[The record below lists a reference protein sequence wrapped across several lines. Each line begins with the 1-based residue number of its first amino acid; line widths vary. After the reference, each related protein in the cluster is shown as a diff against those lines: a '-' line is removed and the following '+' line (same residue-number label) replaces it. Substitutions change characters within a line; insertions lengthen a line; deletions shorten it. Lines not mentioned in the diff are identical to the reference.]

1 VEISHQSFNNETIPE
16 LCESWGPILEVWE
29 GYALDRKIRF
39 KGSSGGA
46 ATALALFCLE
56 KERAF
61 GVLQTGTRPEDPL
74 HNVPVLG
81 KSKEELLACT
91 GSRYSPAAPCE
102 RFDWIREASRPIVF
116 IGKPC
121 DVVALRK
128 SQAADPKINENISL
142 AISIFCAGTPTTEGA
157 HNILGELGVKHGEV
171 EELRYRGCGWP
182 GMTSAKVRGGGGRTH
197 QMTYQESWGNILSN
211 HVQFRCRLCPD
222 ATGEFADVSCGDPW
236 YREIES
242 GEHGWSLVLA
252 RTRRGR
258 EVLQEAVKADYVK
271 LERVGPSV
279 VPQSQKAL
287 LTRRRH
293 LWGRLLMMQMMR
305 VPVPRYTGF
314 SLFKNWL
321 KLSALEKLRSLA
333 GTLKRIMLRG
343 WMRPLKAVIKSDG
356 LQEANY
362 PEKPKIDSE
371 GCES

>member
-1 VEISHQSFNNETIPE
+1 
-16 LCESWGPILEVWE
+16 
-29 GYALDRKIRF
+29 
-39 KGSSGGA
+39 
-46 ATALALFCLE
+46 LALFCLE

-102 RFDWIREASRPIVF
+102 RFDWIKEASRPIVF

-121 DVVALRK
+121 DVAALRK
-128 SQAADPKINENISL
+128 SQAADPEINEKVSL

-157 HNILGELGVKHGEV
+157 HNILGEFGVEHEEV

-182 GMTSAKVRGGGGRTH
+182 GMTSAKVRGGSGRTH
-197 QMTYQESWGNILSN
+197 HLTYQESWDNILSN

-252 RTRRGR
+252 RTERGR

-271 LERVGPSV
+271 LERVGPGV

-305 VPVPRYTGF
+305 VPVPRYKGF

-321 KLSALEKLRSLA
+321 KLSAIEKLRSLA
-333 GTLKRIMLRG
+333 GTLKRIVLRG
-343 WMRPLKAVIKSDG
+343 WTRPLKAIIRSHG
-356 LQEANY
+356 LREADC
-362 PEKPKIDSE
+362 PEKPQVDSD